1 MKELI
6 KVIIFGNSLITRK
19 NCNQWRSLEGDVKM
33 ILIDVLFGHHFRTSL
48 LIKKEFKWTN

>member
-6 KVIIFGNSLITRK
+6 KVIIFGNSLITRQ

-48 LIKKEFKWTN
+48 LIKKEFK